1 MKIEYFNNAYG
12 IKELKPQECFND
24 ENGENLIIYA
34 PNGTF
39 KSSFSKAFYNWNQGQ
54 VKDFINDIDFKCK
67 IKIGESE
74 TVFPEKIDNV
84 LVYSREL
91 EDDNH
96 YEHIKNLVM
105 SNLDRTKIDQ
115 YNSKIKAYQEKR
127 RKLLETINVKEKDYL
142 SIIDTESKK
151 SVIDGLLDFYKGIN
165 RSNTVKDLDKL
176 ISFDKINQKAYQV
189 LDKDE
194 VKEQFKSF
202 QKLVKSR
209 VQSDF
214 YDEDFTEQSGTE
226 LIKSLENTH
235 YLNEK
240 KKRGLTVNEETY
252 FSMDEINNLFKEKLD
267 KTMQNPEVSEKQKS
281 LMQNLGKAKLAE
293 EFKQK
298 LIDFPEIAINLP
310 IGRDNI
316 IYANIKGN
324 SDFDIE
330 EFGIEQSVEDLKEI
344 KRKLNEIY
352 DNASKNKSRFDQIIE
367 EYNNIFQPVFDI
379 KINNKKKLYSEI
391 ESPQV
396 SFSHSRS
403 QIKENEYNKDE
414 INKYLSSGEK
424 SALLILDFLF
434 KFEEAKAR
442 LNDNEKLLV
451 ILDDIVETFDY
462 RNRSGFVQYAYKLV
476 HDECVDL
483 IVLTHNYEFY
493 NRLFLS
499 MNKNVIPLVASVNE
513 EGIVRVS
520 KNRKIHLNLE
530 KTLQDIH
537 NVKDLLFK
545 IPFLRELATMVKDDD
560 LKSVLTD
567 CLHYKKDTK
576 SLKIENIVRP
586 LSNYCDVHDNENV
599 KAAYNEN
606 YFYTLI
612 EEARNTNTDNY
623 FDIKPKIILSIA
635 SRVLMEMVATNAD
648 LTKLEGVT
656 ENQTRYIFNEYGDN
670 LEPKAYELL
679 TKVLLLTPDFIH
691 LNSFMFEPLID
702 IDPKD
707 LKELFEDIDKL
718 YKDTFSEAV

>member
-267 KTMQNPEVSEKQKS
+267 KTMQNPEVSEKQKT

-442 LNDNEKLLV
+442 LNDNKKLIV